1 MYPLLFAVCV
11 NLAAAAAGVLAGRDL
26 GFVICVVDI
35 TADWPAYLFATCMRH
50 WNHSM
55 HPCPLCDITLSD
67 MTSLEN
73 VTADSGPWNIFTQ
86 EQYLKLIASSKKAI
100 WICSNLC
107 LFVFLG
113 FRQTMHFVVS
123 LALGSAQVIN
133 VNTLDERSEI
143 CRNLVYST
151 YHRGRALAVG
161 MESWDL
167 PLGARLEPSPLLM
180 DVASLDEAKVPIQV
194 IFWVGGTECKVQHE
208 SPLLTLVP
216 GVTVQSWNI
225 DLLHAWVLGCLAR
238 FIGMCIWFFLRSGI
252 WSPKSAYL
260 GTEQKRRLAIIHLK
274 AELFDFYAR
283 QKKADPEWP
292 KKHSEVKR
300 I

>member
-1 MYPLLFAVCV
+1 
-11 NLAAAAAGVLAGRDL
+11 
-26 GFVICVVDI
+26 
-35 TADWPAYLFATCMRH
+35 
-50 WNHSM
+50 
-55 HPCPLCDITLSD
+55 
-67 MTSLEN
+67 
-73 VTADSGPWNIFTQ
+73 
-86 EQYLKLIASSKKAI
+86 
-100 WICSNLC
+100 
-107 LFVFLG
+107 
-113 FRQTMHFVVS
+113 MHFVVS
-123 LALGSAQVIN
+123 LALGSAQVIKI
-133 VNTLDERSEI
+133 NTLDERYEI

-161 MESWDL
+161 LESWDL
-167 PLGARLEPSPLLM
+167 PLGARLEPSPSLM

-194 IFWVGGTECKVQHE
+194 VFWVGGTEGRVMHE

-238 FIGMCIWFFLRSGI
+238 FIGMCMWFFIRSGI

-260 GTEQKRRLAIIHLK
+260 DTEHKRRLAILHLK
-274 AELFDFYAR
+274 SELLDFYAR